1 MTETVTGTMA
11 LLFGLV
17 LCMSTFAADKQRA
30 SIYTAAKRQSIRRN
44 IEGCEWAQRLRDAA
58 VRSAR
63 TWVEMDDEA
72 LWKLVPEQNLPRST
86 SVDISLGCPKC
97 GRAVFKHGPKP
108 YKHNWRKR
116 PWKIECPECG
126 EVWPKNDFGKY
137 YESGKGP
144 GWEFDPK
151 RADKSL
157 LFNEEHPDPDDP
169 LHKYGVDDGLGYVT
183 EKGRYFL
190 VGYHNA
196 WGPWQDLKKAV
207 DALGQAYLLT
217 DDPRYAHKAGII
229 LDRLADVYPE
239 YDFMP
244 YGRLGMTFSHGNSNR
259 GKWEGCIWSNWMAQR
274 AARCY
279 DKVFPGLAKA
289 EGLLPFLQSMQAK
302 HGGDRDQSSL
312 QAIHRNIR
320 KGLLDE
326 IVRAVLNCNIRGNE
340 GMSQCTM
347 AIAAIVMD
355 DPVRTPELLDWL
367 FRPRTV
373 SWPKYG
379 SEEVVTGGNLPQIIE
394 YNVDRDG
401 LGNEAAPGYATFWLD
416 YLKDVAA
423 YVHDYD
429 RYDEHDLYRDFP
441 KFREL
446 FLARTRIA
454 CLDRWTPQ
462 IGDSGR
468 TGGVGRVGWN
478 ARLFAEGFRY
488 TRDPRLARAALL
500 AAGTSA
506 SRLRGPMCDPDPER
520 WIDEIKAAAEQ
531 VSRSNASR
539 NLAGYGLAI
548 LQSPGEETGRALW
561 LYYGRNMGH
570 GHSDRLNI
578 GLYYRGLNLIPDL
591 GYPEHCTI
599 WPKRLGWTNNT
610 ISHAT
615 VTVDRRRQ
623 ERSWVGR
630 PIAFLA
636 SPGVQFADVSSPD
649 VYRQCSVYRRQCA
662 LIDIDG
668 NESYIVDVF
677 RVTGGNEHVLSFH
690 GPEGEPARECGE
702 LTKQEGGTLAG
713 PDVELGEFYD
723 GAMSSRYKGSGF
735 MYLYDIEHGPA
746 GERFSLDWPVVDTF
760 GYRRART
767 GQVHLRW
774 TVLQP
779 DGELV
784 LAHGDPPYLRQKK
797 PKQLRYGLVAREG
810 EGLHS
815 TFVSIIEPY
824 LDNRNVVSCRRLE
837 VDGPD
842 SDGIAVE
849 MRLADGRVDYVLLAG
864 SADHEYRTANGLRW
878 QGVFAYVRAREGQ
891 VVEARLV
898 RGTSLVCDDVQLR
911 LPAAAYHGN
920 VVDFHRQ
927 MKKENLIYV
936 DADLPADGSLD
947 GREIHIQTT
956 NERNGTYTIRRV
968 TQQNGKTAVSV
979 GEKSLVC
986 GYQVPKN
993 YSKGYRYII
1002 QPGAAFEIPN
1012 VAGFSRP

>member
-1 MTETVTGTMA
+1 VEQTIAVSIVA
-11 LLFGLV
+11 LTLL
-17 LCMSTFAADKQRA
+17 STCALAADKQRP
-30 SIYTAAKRQSIRRN
+30 SIYTEEKRQNIRRN
-44 IEGCEWAQRLRDAA
+44 IERYEWARRQRDAA
-58 VRSAR
+58 LRGAKK
-63 TWVEMDDEA
+63 WVEMDDET
-72 LWKLVPEQNLPRST
+72 LWKLVPEQALPRST
-86 SVDISLGCPKC
+86 SVNINLGCPKC

-108 YKHNWRKR
+108 YKHNWRTK
-116 PWKIECPECG
+116 PWRIECPGCG
-126 EVWPKNDFGKY
+126 EVWPKNDFGKF

-144 GWEFDPK
+144 GWKFDPK
-151 RADKSL
+151 RADRSL
-157 LFNEEHPDPDDP
+157 LFNEEHPDPKDP

-183 EKGRYFL
+183 DKGRYFL

-207 DALGQAYLLT
+207 DALGEAYLLT
-217 DDPRYAHKAGII
+217 DEPRYAHRAGII
-229 LDRLADVYPE
+229 LDRLADLYGE
-239 YDFMP
+239 YDYMP
-244 YGRLGMTFSHGNSNR
+244 YGRLRMTFSHGNSNR

-289 EGLLPFLQSMQAK
+289 DGLLPFLRSMQAK
-302 HGGDRDQSSL
+302 YGGERDKSSL
-312 QAIHRNIR
+312 LAIHRNIR

-367 FRPRTV
+367 FKPRTA

-379 SEEVVTGGNLPQIIE
+379 SDEVVTGGNLPQIIE
-394 YNVDRDG
+394 YKVDRDG

-429 RYDEHDLYRDFP
+429 RYDRHDLYRDFP

-478 ARLFAEGFRY
+478 AKLFTEGFRY
-488 TRDPRLARAALL
+488 TRDPHLARAALL
-500 AAGTSA
+500 AAGTST
-506 SRLRGPMCDPDPER
+506 SRLRGPVCDPDPER
-520 WIDEIKAAAEQ
+520 WVDEIKVAAQQ
-531 VSRSNASR
+531 VERSTASR

-649 VYRQCSVYRRQCA
+649 VYRQCTDYRRQCA
-662 LIDIDG
+662 LIDING

-677 RVTGGNEHVLSFH
+677 RVAGGKEHVLSFH
-690 GPEGEPARECGE
+690 GPEGEPHREGGE

-713 PDVELGEFYD
+713 PDVEFGEFYD
-723 GAMSSRYKGSGF
+723 GAMNSHYKGSGF
-735 MYLYDIEHGPA
+735 MYLYDIERGPA
-746 GERFSLDWPVVDTF
+746 EERFSLDWPVVDTF
-760 GYRRART
+760 GYRKARG

-797 PKQLRYGLVAREG
+797 PKQLRYGLVVREG
-810 EGLHS
+810 EDLHS
-815 TFVSIIEPY
+815 TFVSVIEPY
-824 LDNRNVVSCRRLE
+824 LDGRNVASCRRLE
-837 VDGPD
+837 VHGPD
-842 SDGIAVE
+842 SDGIAIEV
-849 MRLADGRVDYVLLAG
+849 RLADGRVDYVLLSNAP
-864 SADHEYRTANGLRW
+864 DCEYRTANGLRW
-878 QGVFAYVRAREGQ
+878 RGVFAYLRVREGRT
-891 VVEARLV
+891 VEARLV
-898 RGTSLVCDDVQLR
+898 RGTSLVSNDVQLA
-911 LPAAAYHGN
+911 LPAAAYRGK
-920 VVDFHRQ
+920 VVDFGRQ
-927 MKKENLIYV
+927 MKKDNLIYV
-936 DADLPADGSLD
+936 DAALPTDGSLD

-968 TQQNGKTAVSV
+968 MRRNGRTAVSV

-986 GYQVPKN
+986 GHQDPKD
-993 YSKGYRYII
+993 YSRGYRYVF

-1012 VAGFSRP
+1012 VAGMTR